1 MNSYRLRKSDY
12 MQIFIAFICGIIG
25 LFNPLFMI
33 VSVFLFVTDTS
44 RKMDK
49 QVKQLKKEE
58 SEHQALLAKIY
69 ENNCEK

>member
-1 MNSYRLRKSDY
+1 

-33 VSVFLFVTDTS
+33 ISAVLFVTDTS

-49 QVKQLKKEE
+49 QVEQLKKEE
-58 SEHQALLAKIY
+58 AEHQALLAKIMAIRSDL
-69 ENNCEK
+69 